1 MREYLKTIGLSLIPT
16 ILIYIGKTEGF
27 FNFLKE
33 HNFIKSD
40 ADIKSP
46 QFWCFIIGVIWA
58 GLIIP
63 VQFANTKNKL
73 KEKEDDFDELLKFN
87 KEIYFKA
94 TKDKIKKQSVDFR
107 TRIFVP
113 EKGIEK
119 YWKRF
124 RHKKKEFHLKHY
136 KSISDALN
144 SKSLHFEVNPNIQG
158 MVGKTYSESKIF
170 IDFDVQ
176 KADYNLTPYQKSKT
190 NDVKF
195 CSTIPIFNK
204 ENEIKAILSVDSDKE
219 VVLKDSEFQEWQ
231 SSLMYYGV
239 LVDKHL
245 KL

>member
-73 KEKEDDFDELLKFN
+73 KEKEDDFNELLKFN
-87 KEIYFKA
+87 KDIYFKSA
-94 TKDKIKKQSVDFR
+94 KEKIKKQSVSFR
-107 TRIFVP
+107 TRVFVP
-113 EKGIEK
+113 EKNLVSQ
-119 YWKRF
+119 WKKI
-124 RHKKKEFHLKHY
+124 RHKKKEFHLKHF
-136 KSISDALN
+136 KSISDTISN
-144 SKSLHFEVNPNIQG
+144 KNLHFEVTPSIQG
-158 MVGKTYSESKIF
+158 MVGKTFECKSIL

-176 KADYNLTPYQKSKT
+176 KTDYNLTHYQKSNT
-190 NDVKF
+190 MDVKF
-195 CSTIPIFNK
+195 CSTVPIFNK
-204 ENEIKAILSVDSDKE
+204 DNEVKAIISVDSEKE
-219 VVLKDSEFQEWQ
+219 VVLKDAEIREWEK
-231 SSLMYYGV
+231 SLAYYGSII
-239 LVDKHL
+239 DKHL